1 MDRLI
6 QEIPS
11 FFSIWNVIFL
21 LKAMGVTFL
30 LSLLGCLFGFGLG
43 VILAIF
49 RKTTS
54 KLLLPVRIIIII
66 YIEVFR
72 RVPFLVSLLLI
83 FYIFQIVK
91 ISDSLFFIAIVTV
104 CLIATAYISEIVRS
118 GIESVH
124 QTQWDAAIAMNFSY
138 YETLKEV
145 IFPQAWKVIFPP
157 AFSFFILFIKDTA
170 LASQIGVMELTFA
183 GKVLNNKGFSPILV
197 FGTILILYFI
207 LSFPLD
213 RFGKYMEARYATNSN
228 RK

>member
-6 QEIPS
+6 QELPS
-11 FFSIWNVIFL
+11 FLSIWNIIFL

-30 LSLLGCLFGFGLG
+30 LSLIGCLVGFGFGTL
-43 VILAIF
+43 LAIF
-49 RKTTS
+49 RKTKS
-54 KLLLPVRIIIII
+54 ALLIPLRILIVI
-66 YIEVFR
+66 YTEIFR

-83 FYIFQIVK
+83 FYIFQIAK
-91 ISDSLFFIAIVTV
+91 ITDSLFIIAIVTV
-104 CLIATAYISEIVRS
+104 CLIATAFISEIVRS
-118 GIESVH
+118 GLESVS
-124 QTQWDAAIAMNFSY
+124 QTQWDAAKAMNFSY

-197 FGTILILYFI
+197 FGTVLILYFI

-213 RFGKYMEARYATNSN
+213 RFGKYMERKYATN
-228 RK
+228 

>member
-11 FFSIWNVIFL
+11 FFSIWNIIFL
-21 LKAMGVTFL
+21 LKAMGFNFL
-30 LSLLGCLFGFGLG
+30 ITLLVCLFGFGLG
-43 VILAIF
+43 VILAII
-49 RKTTS
+49 RKTTTI
-54 KLLLPVRIIIII
+54 LFLPLRIIIII
-66 YIEVFR
+66 YTEIFR

-91 ISDSLFFIAIVTV
+91 ISDSLFIIAIVTV

-124 QTQWDAAIAMNFSY
+124 QTQWDAAVAMNFSY

-183 GKVLNNKGFSPILV
+183 GKILNNKGFSPILS

-213 RFGKYMEARYATNSN
+213 RFGKYMEKKYATNTN

>member
-6 QEIPS
+6 QELPS
-11 FFSIWNVIFL
+11 FLSIWNIIFL

-30 LSLLGCLFGFGLG
+30 LSLIGCLVGFGLG
-43 VILAIF
+43 ALLAIF
-49 RKTTS
+49 RKTKS
-54 KLLLPVRIIIII
+54 AFLIPLRILIVI
-66 YIEVFR
+66 YTEIFR

-83 FYIFQIVK
+83 FYIFQIAK
-91 ISDSLFFIAIVTV
+91 ITDSLFIIAIVTV
-104 CLIATAYISEIVRS
+104 CLIATAFIGEIVRS
-118 GIESVH
+118 GLESVN
-124 QTQWDAAIAMNFSY
+124 QTQWDAAKAMNFSY

-183 GKVLNNKGFSPILV
+183 GKILNNKGFSPILV
-197 FGTILILYFI
+197 FGTVLILYFI

-213 RFGKYMEARYATNSN
+213 RFGKYMEKKYATN
-228 RK
+228 

>member
-1 MDRLI
+1 M
-6 QEIPS
+6 
-11 FFSIWNVIFL
+11 
-21 LKAMGVTFL
+21 
-30 LSLLGCLFGFGLG
+30 
-43 VILAIF
+43 ILAII
-49 RKTTS
+49 RKTTT
-54 KLLLPVRIIIII
+54 KLLLPLRFIIII
-66 YIEVFR
+66 YTEIFR

-91 ISDSLFFIAIVTV
+91 ISDSLFIIAIVTV

-124 QTQWDAAIAMNFSY
+124 QTQWDAAVAMNFSY

-183 GKVLNNKGFSPILV
+183 GKILNNKGFSPILS

-213 RFGKYMEARYATNSN
+213 RFGKYMEKKYATNTN

>member
-1 MDRLI
+1 MDRLL
-6 QEIPS
+6 QELPS
-11 FFSIWNVIFL
+11 FLSIWNIIFL

-30 LSLLGCLFGFGLG
+30 LSLIGCLVGFGLG
-43 VILAIF
+43 ALLAIF
-49 RKTTS
+49 RKTKS
-54 KLLLPVRIIIII
+54 AFLIPLRILIVI
-66 YIEVFR
+66 YTEIFR

-83 FYIFQIVK
+83 FYIFQIAK
-91 ISDSLFFIAIVTV
+91 ITDSLFIIAIVTV
-104 CLIATAYISEIVRS
+104 CLIATAYIGEIVRS
-118 GIESVH
+118 GLESVN
-124 QTQWDAAIAMNFSY
+124 QTQWDAAKAMNFSY

-197 FGTILILYFI
+197 FGTVLILYFI

-213 RFGKYMEARYATNSN
+213 RFGKYMERKYATN
-228 RK
+228 

>member
-6 QEIPS
+6 QELPS
-11 FFSIWNVIFL
+11 FLSIWNIIFL

-30 LSLLGCLFGFGLG
+30 LSLIGCLVGFSLG
-43 VILAIF
+43 TLLAIF
-49 RKTTS
+49 RKTKST
-54 KLLLPVRIIIII
+54 LLIPLRILIVI
-66 YIEVFR
+66 YTEIFR
-72 RVPFLVSLLLI
+72 RIPFLVSLLLI
-83 FYIFQIVK
+83 FYIFQILK
-91 ISDSLFFIAIVTV
+91 ITDSLFIIAIVTV
-104 CLIATAYISEIVRS
+104 CLIATAFISEIVRS
-118 GIESVH
+118 GLESVN
-124 QTQWDAAIAMNFSY
+124 QTQWDAAKAMNFSY

-197 FGTILILYFI
+197 FGTVLILYFI

-213 RFGKYMEARYATNSN
+213 RFGKYMERKYATN
-228 RK
+228 